1 MTHSFHLINQHD
13 TYDEPLAAE
22 EIAKLKAMLERKKME
37 VGDCSTVTEFK
48 SGEKRIE
55 DASLMFRGLV
65 VVR

>member
-1 MTHSFHLINQHD
+1 
-13 TYDEPLAAE
+13 LAAE